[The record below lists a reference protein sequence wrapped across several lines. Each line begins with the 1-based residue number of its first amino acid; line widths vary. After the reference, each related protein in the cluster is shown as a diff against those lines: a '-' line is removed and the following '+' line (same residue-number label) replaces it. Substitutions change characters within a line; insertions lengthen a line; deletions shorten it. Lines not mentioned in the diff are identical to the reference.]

1 MLPICAVSYW
11 NTPILTTTQLAPIKA
26 STNNLPFPVGNLQ
39 PKERY
44 INEKYS
50 VASSTI
56 TTEYLHLLLFSLT
69 EILASPKFYTIDLV
83 DLFARNIDNFS
94 YLEELLLYSYRSNSI
109 EIQFS
114 LPNFL

>member
-1 MLPICAVSYW
+1 MLPICVESYW
-11 NTPILTTTQLAPIKA
+11 NTPIYITTQLAPIKA

-69 EILASPKFYTIDLV
+69 EILVSQYFYAIDL
-83 DLFARNIDNFS
+83 DYLFAGNIGNFS
-94 YLEELLLYSYRSNSI
+94 YLEVHFLHSYRSNSI

-114 LPNFL
+114 LLNFL